1 MIVAIVS
8 ALAISGSGFTASF
21 EGSAPSLE
29 KFGTVI
35 GYAKRQQKNE
45 GLTLFTIRQVGEEWL
60 FQPEKPSDL
69 DSNTVQQHLFSFM
82 EHIGFDTQ
90 PVAASSREQRRRTAD
105 LVRRNTVA
113 VTQVTV

>member
-1 MIVAIVS
+1 MIVGIVS
-8 ALAISGSGFTASF
+8 ALVINGSGFTASF

-45 GLTLFTIRQVGEEWL
+45 GLTLFTIHQVGEEWL
-60 FQPEKPSDL
+60 FQPENHSGL

-90 PVAASSREQRRRTAD
+90 PVVASSREEPQRTAG
-105 LVRRNTVA
+105 LVRRKTVA
-113 VTQVTV
+113 VTQVAV